1 MLLSNLL
8 LIPLVGSIFILFL
21 PSEERKLI
29 ERSALFFSGLALLY
43 SIALLW
49 TVDYQEGIIQLEEI
63 YNWIPSINVRYHIG
77 VDGISMPLVILTT
90 LLTFSSILY
99 STIDI
104 ERRLKEYYFLFLL
117 LEFGMLGVFL
127 ALDFFLFYLF
137 WEISLVPMYFIIGV
151 WGGPRKEYA
160 AIKFFLYTLFGSLAM
175 LLAILL
181 LYFTSSPHTFDI
193 LQLTQR
199 KPLSGKPLLEGLAFL
214 GFFLAFAI
222 KLPSFP
228 FHTWLPDAHV
238 EAPTAG
244 SVILAG
250 ILLKMGGY
258 GFYRILL
265 PILPDACSRYAP
277 WVGLLAL
284 ISIVYGA
291 LVAMAQSD
299 FKRLVAYSSVNHM
312 GYVLLAFTAASFTA
326 GNLTKEASLALTG
339 GVLEMIAHGLIT
351 GSLFLLVGMI
361 YVRTHNR
368 DLNKYGGLGAIL
380 PRYAGFLSF
389 FCLASLGLPGLA
401 GFAAEFTIFVGSF
414 PSAKEFIAFA
424 LLGVIITVAFF
435 LWTIRRV
442 LQGPLNPIYEKT
454 EDIGKIDILSLA
466 PLALGTFLM
475 GVYPYPL
482 IEFIQTAI
490 KTTFGI
496 M

>member
-1 MLLSNLL
+1 MLSILI
-8 LIPLVGSIFILFL
+8 LIPLIGSIFILLL
-21 PSEERKLI
+21 PSEDRKLI
-29 ERSALFFSGLALLY
+29 ERTALFFSGLALFY
-43 SIALLW
+43 SLALLG
-49 TVDYQEGIIQLEEI
+49 VLDFKVGGMQLEEV
-63 YNWIPSINVRYHIG
+63 YRWIPSINVRYHIG
-77 VDGISMPLVILTT
+77 IDGISLPLVVLTT
-90 LLTFSSILY
+90 LLTFVSLLY

-104 ERRLKEYYFLFLL
+104 DRRLKEYYFLFLL
-117 LEFGMLGVFL
+117 LEFGMLGVFI

-137 WEISLVPMYFIIGV
+137 WEVSLVPMYFIIGV

-193 LQLTQR
+193 LQLAQQ
-199 KPLSGKPLLEGLAFL
+199 KPLSGRTLLEGLAFL

-265 PILPDACSRYAP
+265 PLLPDACALYAP

-326 GNLTKEASLALTG
+326 GNWTQSTSLALTG
-339 GVLEMIAHGLIT
+339 GVLEMVAHGLIT

-380 PRYAGFLSF
+380 PRYGGFLSF
-389 FCLASLGLPGLA
+389 FCFASLGLPGLA
-401 GFAAEFTIFVGSF
+401 GFTAEFTIFLGSF
-414 PSAKEFIAFA
+414 PSAKEFVAFA
-424 LLGVIITVAFF
+424 LLGVFVTVFFF
-435 LWTIRRV
+435 LRTLSKV
-442 LQGPLNPIYEKT
+442 LHGPLNPVYEGTK
-454 EDIGKIDILSLA
+454 DIGMIDILSLA

-475 GVYPYPL
+475 GIYPFPL
-482 IEFIQTAI
+482 IEFIQSAI
-490 KTTFGI
+490 KMTLGI

>member
-1 MLLSNLL
+1 MLSILL
-8 LIPLVGSIFILFL
+8 AIPLIGSLFVLFL
-21 PSEERKLI
+21 PSGNRKLI
-29 ERSALFFSGLALLY
+29 EQSALFFSGLALFY
-43 SIALLW
+43 SLALLGAM
-49 TVDYQEGIIQLEEI
+49 DLKEGIMQLEEI
-63 YNWIPSINVRYHIG
+63 YPWIPSINVRYQVG
-77 VDGISMPLVILTT
+77 VDGVSMPLVILTT
-90 LLTFSSILY
+90 LLTFVSILY

-104 ERRLKEYYFLFLL
+104 DRRIKEYYFLFLL
-117 LEFGMLGVFL
+117 LEFGMLGVFV

-137 WEISLVPMYFIIGV
+137 WEISLVPMYFIIGI
-151 WGGPRKEYA
+151 WGGPKKEYA

-181 LYFTSSPHTFDI
+181 LYFNSSPHTFNI
-193 LQLTQR
+193 LQLSHQ
-199 KPLSGKPLLEGLAFL
+199 KPLQDRELLSALAFL

-265 PILPDACSRYAP
+265 PILPDTCARYAP
-277 WVGLLAL
+277 WVGFLAL
-284 ISIVYGA
+284 ISIIYGA

-312 GYVLLAFTAASFTA
+312 GYVLLAFTAASLTA
-326 GNLTKEASLALTG
+326 ENWADDAFLALTG
-339 GVLEMIAHGLIT
+339 GVMEMVAHGLIT

-368 DLNKYGGLGAIL
+368 DLDKYGGLGAII
-380 PRYAGFLSF
+380 PRYGGFLNF

-401 GFAAEFTIFVGSF
+401 GFAAEVTIFLGSF
-414 PSAKEFIAFA
+414 PSARVFVLIAIWGVLLTA
-424 LLGVIITVAFF
+424 LFF
-435 LWTIRRV
+435 LRTIRRI
-442 LQGPLNPIYEKT
+442 LHGPLNPAYEET
-454 EDIGKIDILSLA
+454 EDIGKIDTLSLA

-475 GVYPYPL
+475 GIYPFPL
-482 IEFIQTAI
+482 IEFIRSAI
-490 KTTFGI
+490 KTTLGV

>member
-1 MLLSNLL
+1 MLSLL
-8 LIPLVGSIFILFL
+8 LAIPLIGSIFVLLL
-21 PSEERKLI
+21 PSENRKAI
-29 ERSALFFSGLALLY
+29 EKSALFFSGLAFFY
-43 SIALLW
+43 SVSLLW
-49 TVDYQEGIIQLEEI
+49 TIDLKEGIMQLEEI
-63 YNWIPSINVRYHIG
+63 YPWIPSINVRYHIG
-77 VDGISMPLVILTT
+77 VDGLSMPLVILTT
-90 LLTFSSILY
+90 LLTFISILY

-104 ERRLKEYYFLFLL
+104 DRRIKEYYFLFLL
-117 LEFGMLGVFL
+117 LEFGMLGVFV

-151 WGGPRKEYA
+151 WGGPKKEYA

-175 LLAILL
+175 LLAILI
-181 LYFTSSPHTFDI
+181 LYFNTSPHTFDI
-193 LQLTQR
+193 LQLAQQ
-199 KPLSGKPLLEGLAFL
+199 KPLQDRAVLSGLAFL

-265 PILPDACSRYAP
+265 PILPHTCSLYAP

-312 GYVLLAFTAASFTA
+312 GYVLLAFMAASLTA
-326 GNLTKEASLALTG
+326 ESWTPSSYLALTG
-339 GVLEMIAHGLIT
+339 GVLEMVAHGLIT

-368 DLNKYGGLGAIL
+368 DLNKYGGLGTIL
-380 PRYAGFLSF
+380 PRYGGFLSF
-389 FCLASLGLPGLA
+389 FCFASLGLPGLA
-401 GFAAEFTIFVGSF
+401 GFAAEFTVFLGSF
-414 PSAKEFIAFA
+414 PSAKEFVAFA
-424 LLGVIITVAFF
+424 LLGVIITAAFM
-435 LWTIRRV
+435 LLTIRRV
-442 LQGPLNPIYEKT
+442 LHGPLNPDYKDT

-475 GVYPYPL
+475 GVYPFPL
-482 IEFIQTAI
+482 IEFIQQAI
-490 KTTFGI
+490 KTILGT

>member
-1 MLLSNLL
+1 MLSILL
-8 LIPLVGSIFILFL
+8 AIPIIGSIFILLL

-29 ERSALFFSGLALLY
+29 EKSALLFSGLAFFY
-43 SIALLW
+43 SVALLW
-49 TVDYQEGIIQLEEI
+49 AMDLHEGIMQLEEI
-63 YNWIPSINVRYHIG
+63 YPWIPSINVRYHIG
-77 VDGISMPLVILTT
+77 VDGMSMPLVILTT
-90 LLTFSSILY
+90 LLTFVSILY

-104 ERRLKEYYFLFLL
+104 NKRIKEYYFLFLL
-117 LEFGMLGVFL
+117 LEFGMLGVFVS
-127 ALDFFLFYLF
+127 LDFFLFYLF

-181 LYFTSSPHTFDI
+181 LYFNSSPHTFDI
-193 LQLTQR
+193 LQLSQQ
-199 KPLSGKPLLEGLAFL
+199 KPLQGKALISGLAFL

-265 PILPDACSRYAP
+265 PLLPDACARYAP
-277 WVGLLAL
+277 FVGLLAL
-284 ISIVYGA
+284 LSIIYGA

-312 GYVLLAFTAASFTA
+312 GYVLLAFTAASLTA
-326 GNLTKEASLALTG
+326 DNWTKSATLALTG

-361 YVRTHNR
+361 YLRTHNR
-368 DLNKYGGLGAIL
+368 DLNKYGGLGPIV
-380 PRYAGFLSF
+380 PRYGGFLSY
-389 FCLASLGLPGLA
+389 FCFASLGLPGLA
-401 GFAAEFTIFVGSF
+401 GFAAEFTVFLGSF
-414 PSAKEFIAFA
+414 PSAKEFVILAII
-424 LLGVIITVAFF
+424 GVLITAAFF

-442 LQGPLNPIYEKT
+442 LHGPPNPAYEGL
-454 EDIGKIDILSLA
+454 EDIGTIDILSLA
-466 PLALGTFLM
+466 PLALGTFLI
-475 GVYPYPL
+475 GIYPLPL
-482 IEFIQTAI
+482 IEFIQMAI
-490 KTTFGI
+490 KTTLG
-496 M
+496 MM

>member
-1 MLLSNLL
+1 MLSILL
-8 LIPLVGSIFILFL
+8 AIPIIGSIFILFL
-21 PSEERKLI
+21 PAENRRLI
-29 ERSALFFSGLALLY
+29 ERSALFFSGLALSY
-43 SIALLW
+43 SLALLW
-49 TVDYQEGIIQLEEI
+49 AMDLKEGIMQLEEV
-63 YNWIPSINVRYHIG
+63 YPWIPSINVRYHIG
-77 VDGISMPLVILTT
+77 VDGMSMPLVILTT
-90 LLTFSSILY
+90 LLTFISILY

-104 ERRLKEYYFLFLL
+104 DKRVKEYYFLFLL
-117 LEFGMLGVFL
+117 LEFGMLGVFV

-151 WGGPRKEYA
+151 WGGPKKEYA

-175 LLAILL
+175 LLAILG
-181 LYFTSSPHTFDI
+181 LYFTSAPHTFDI
-193 LQLTQR
+193 PQLAQQ
-199 KPLSGKPLLEGLAFL
+199 KPLEDKALLGGLVFL

-265 PILPDACSRYAP
+265 PLLPTACARYAP

-284 ISIVYGA
+284 LSIVYGA
-291 LVAMAQSD
+291 LVAMAQND

-312 GYVLLAFTAASFTA
+312 GYVLLAFTSASLTA
-326 GNLTKEASLALTG
+326 GSWTPSSSLALTG
-339 GVLEMIAHGLIT
+339 GVLEMVAHGLIT

-380 PRYAGFLSF
+380 PRYGGFLSF

-401 GFAAEFTIFVGSF
+401 GFSAEFTVFLGSF
-414 PSAKEFIAFA
+414 PSAKEFVAFA
-424 LLGVIITVAFF
+424 LLGVIITAAFF

-442 LQGPLNPIYEKT
+442 LHGPLNPAYKGM
-454 EDIGKIDILSLA
+454 EDIGKTEILSLA
-466 PLALGTFLM
+466 PLALGTFLI
-475 GVYPYPL
+475 GVYPFPL
-482 IEFIQTAI
+482 IEFIRVAI
-490 KTTFGI
+490 KTI
-496 M
+496 LVMQ

>member
-1 MLLSNLL
+1 MLSILL
-8 LIPLVGSIFILFL
+8 AIPLIGSIFVLLL
-21 PSEERKLI
+21 PAEDRKLI
-29 ERSALFFSGLALLY
+29 EKSALFFSGLALLY
-43 SIALLW
+43 SLALLFAMNLK
-49 TVDYQEGIIQLEEI
+49 EGFMQLEEI
-63 YNWIPSINVRYHIG
+63 YPWIPSINVRYHIG
-77 VDGISMPLVILTT
+77 VDGLSMPLVVLTT
-90 LLTFSSILY
+90 LLTFISILY
-99 STIDI
+99 STVDI
-104 ERRLKEYYFLFLL
+104 KIRIKEYYFLFLL
-117 LEFGMLGVFL
+117 LEFGMLGVFV
-127 ALDFFLFYLF
+127 ALDYFLFYLF
-137 WEISLVPMYFIIGV
+137 WEISLVPMYFIIGI

-181 LYFTSSPHTFDI
+181 LYFHSSPHTFDI
-193 LQLTQR
+193 IQIAQQ
-199 KPLSGKPLLEGLAFL
+199 KPLKDSALLSGLAFL

-265 PILPDACSRYAP
+265 PTLPDSCARYAP
-277 WVGLLAL
+277 WVGLLAI

-291 LVAMAQSD
+291 LVAMAQDD

-312 GYVLLAFTAASFTA
+312 GYVLLAFMSASLTA
-326 GNLTKEASLALTG
+326 GNWTPSAHLALTG

-368 DLNKYGGLGAIL
+368 DLNKFGGLGTIV
-380 PRYAGFLSF
+380 PRYGGFLNF
-389 FCLASLGLPGLA
+389 FCFASLGLPGLA
-401 GFAAEFTIFVGSF
+401 GFAAEFTVFLGSF
-414 PSAKEFIAFA
+414 PSAKEFVAFA
-424 LLGVIITVAFF
+424 LLGVIITAALF
-435 LWTIRRV
+435 LRTIRRV
-442 LQGPLNPIYEKT
+442 LHGPSNPAYEGT
-454 EDIGKIDILSLA
+454 EDIGKIETLSLA
-466 PLALGTFLM
+466 PLALGTFLI
-475 GVYPYPL
+475 GVYPLPL
-482 IEFIQTAI
+482 IEFIRKAI
-490 KTTFGI
+490 ETILGT

>member
-1 MLLSNLL
+1 MLLSTLL
-8 LIPLVGSIFILFL
+8 LIPLVGSIFVLFL

-29 ERSALFFSGLALLY
+29 ERSALFFSGIALFY

-49 TVDYQEGIIQLEEI
+49 TLDYQEGIIQLEEI
-63 YNWIPSINVRYHIG
+63 YRWIPSINVRYHIG

-90 LLTFSSILY
+90 LLTFVSILY

-151 WGGPRKEYA
+151 WGGPKKEYV

-193 LQLTQR
+193 LQLTQQ

-265 PILPDACSRYAP
+265 PILPEACFRYAP

-284 ISIVYGA
+284 MSIVYGA

-326 GNLTKEASLALTG
+326 GNWTKEASLALTG
-339 GVLEMIAHGLIT
+339 GVLEMVAHGLIT

-380 PRYAGFLSF
+380 PRYGGFLSF

-401 GFAAEFTIFVGSF
+401 GFAAEFTIFLGSF
-414 PSAKEFIAFA
+414 SSAKEFVAFA
-424 LLGVIITVAFF
+424 LLGVIITAAFF

-442 LQGPLNPIYEKT
+442 LQGPLNPDYEKV

-475 GVYPYPL
+475 GVYPFPL
-482 IEFIQTAI
+482 IEFIQKAI
-490 KTTFGI
+490 KVTLGI

>member
-1 MLLSNLL
+1 MLSILL
-8 LIPLVGSIFILFL
+8 ALPIIGSIFVLLL
-21 PSEERKLI
+21 PAEDRKAI
-29 ERSALFFSGLALLY
+29 EKAALFFSGITLFY

-49 TVDYQEGIIQLEEI
+49 AMDLKEGIIQLEEI
-63 YNWIPSINVRYHIG
+63 YPWIPSINVRYHIG
-77 VDGISMPLVILTT
+77 VDGLSMPLVILTT
-90 LLTFSSILY
+90 LLTFVSVLY

-104 ERRLKEYYFLFLL
+104 NIRVKEYYFLFLL
-117 LEFGMLGVFL
+117 LEFGMLGVFV

-151 WGGPRKEYA
+151 WGGPKKEYA

-181 LYFTSSPHTFDI
+181 LYFNTEPHTFDI
-193 LQLTQR
+193 IQLAQQ
-199 KPLSGKPLLEGLAFL
+199 KPLKDRAVLSGLAFI

-265 PILPDACSRYAP
+265 PILPNNCALYAP

-312 GYVLLAFTAASFTA
+312 GYVLLAFIS
-326 GNLTKEASLALTG
+326 ASLTAESWTPSAILALSG
-339 GVLEMIAHGLIT
+339 GVLEMVAHGLIT
-351 GSLFLLVGMI
+351 GSLFFLVGMI

-368 DLNKYGGLGAIL
+368 DLNKYGGLGAIV
-380 PRYAGFLSF
+380 PRYGGFLSF
-389 FCLASLGLPGLA
+389 FCFASLGLPGLA
-401 GFAAEFTIFVGSF
+401 GFAAEFTIFLGSF
-414 PSAKEFIAFA
+414 PSAKEFVAFA
-424 LLGVIITVAFF
+424 LLGVLITALF
-435 LWTIRRV
+435 LIRTIRKV
-442 LQGPLNPIYEKT
+442 LHGPLNPAYEKT
-454 EDIGKIDILSLA
+454 EDIGRIDTLSLA
-466 PLALGTFLM
+466 PLALGTFIM
-475 GVYPYPL
+475 GIYPLPL
-482 IEFIQTAI
+482 IEVIRKAI
-490 KTTFGI
+490 ETTLGVL
-496 M
+496 